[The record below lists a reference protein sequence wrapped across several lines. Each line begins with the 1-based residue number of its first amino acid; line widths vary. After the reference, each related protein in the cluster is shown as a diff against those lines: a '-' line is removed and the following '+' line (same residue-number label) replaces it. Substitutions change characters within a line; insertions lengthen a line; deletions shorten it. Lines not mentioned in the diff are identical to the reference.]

1 MTSVAIVLA
10 VGIAATLATFLFVT
24 RRRSQ
29 SPTVAFFHP
38 FWYGF
43 NTYIPIHLSRPP
55 QRNSLTIAQS
65 DGGGGGERVLWAAVS
80 ALLARESKSAIKF
93 NVVIYSKTGLS
104 LDTVLQKVKSQFG
117 IVFSKDQKSRISF
130 VELTYW
136 RYLEAERYPR
146 LTLVAQSIASAFVAA
161 EALIKHPPPE
171 IFVDTIGFA
180 FTLPIAKLLGCRK
193 VLAYVHYPTISS
205 DMINVVKDGVE
216 SYNNRGRVATSPFV
230 RNLKL
235 CYYRL
240 FAMLYSFVGSYA
252 DVILANSSWTIA
264 HLNSI
269 WKLESRSKVV
279 FPPCETKSLTDF
291 SLKNRE
297 RVILSVA
304 QFSGPKKLRLLFIG
318 GARHAADKALADSV
332 LEYATRLGI
341 RGNVDILVNAPFPD
355 LQAWLGK
362 ASLGLHAMRDEHFG
376 IGIVEYMAAGV
387 IPIANN
393 SGGPKMDIVSTSNRE
408 SRTGYLASSKEEYAA
423 AIWDAL
429 NLSADEEFDMRTRA
443 RSSVATRFSTATFQT
458 EFLRSIDPLMDGA
471 FSKRR

>member
-10 VGIAATLATFLFVT
+10 VGIAATLATFVFIT

-29 SPTVAFFHP
+29 IPTVAFFHP
-38 FWYGF
+38 FC
-43 NTYIPIHLSRPP
+43 
-55 QRNSLTIAQS
+55 

-80 ALLARESKSAIKF
+80 ALLARESKSATKF

-104 LDTVLQKVKSQFG
+104 LDTVLQKVESQFG

-136 RYLEAERYPR
+136 PYLEAERYPR
-146 LTLVAQSIASAFVAA
+146 LTLVAQSMASAFVAA
-161 EALIKHPPPE
+161 EALIKYPPPE

-180 FTLPIAKLLGCRK
+180 FTLPIAKLFGCRK

-304 QFSGPKKLRLLFIG
+304 QFRPEKAHFLQLEAMQHLLNTRPELSSGPKKLKLLFIG
-318 GARHAADKALADSV
+318 GARHAADRALADSV

-408 SRTGYLASSKEEYAA
+408 SRTGYLASSEEEYAA

-429 NLSADEEFDMRTRA
+429 NLSAEEEFDMRTRA

-458 EFLRSIDPLMDGA
+458 EFLRSIEPLMDGA

>member
-10 VGIAATLATFLFVT
+10 VGIAATLATFVFIT

-38 FWYGF
+38 FC
-43 NTYIPIHLSRPP
+43 
-55 QRNSLTIAQS
+55 

-80 ALLARESKSAIKF
+80 ALLARESKSATKF

-104 LDTVLQKVKSQFG
+104 LDTVLQKVESQFG

-161 EALIKHPPPE
+161 EALIKYPPPE

-252 DVILANSSWTIA
+252 DAILANSSWTIA

-291 SLKNRE
+291 SLRNRE

-304 QFSGPKKLRLLFIG
+304 QFRPEKAHFLQLETMQHLLNTRPELSSGPKKLSLLFIG
-318 GARHAADKALADSV
+318 GARHAADRALADSV

-341 RGNVDILVNAPFPD
+341 RGNVDVLVNAPFPD

-408 SRTGYLASSKEEYAA
+408 SRTGYLASSKEEYAE

-429 NLSADEEFDMRTRA
+429 DLSAEEEFDMRTRA

-458 EFLRSIDPLMDGA
+458 EFLRSIEPLMEGA
-471 FSKRR
+471 FSKR